1 MIFRGH
7 IWLRLAI
14 FALGFVLIV
23 TAEGKTPRESKADVR
38 VTGLG
43 WWRNRESRL
52 SLERLLGSQR
62 GETID
67 ANGVE
72 DAAFLLVSALTD
84 EGFLKPV
91 VVIDFKPKS
100 GAVQHFIF
108 DTTLATSMPRPFAA
122 IAVTFH
128 VTKGIRYVVDDV
140 KINGLKAL
148 PIKSAK
154 GYFLPGQALFATG
167 KDRAYTP
174 SKISRSADALLD
186 ELRQRGYAEAVVR
199 EAGIQ
204 IDDKSGRVTATI
216 AVVEG
221 PRWEV
226 TGLRIEGVDAA
237 QFPPDLTRHFLNRP
251 WTQLWQDDLRAKL
264 RQTYYAR
271 GFPNVEVRFSAS
283 PTRPSPDLKT
293 IAVTAIISPGP
304 AVTVGSI
311 RFAGNLHT
319 KESVLRRRVRL
330 STGAPLD
337 PLELDKARYRLSQL
351 GVFAGVDLHYEPTD
365 GTVRDPVYTVKES
378 RLLDASLM
386 AGYGSYEQVRAGVEL
401 RQLNLFGLA
410 HRDQLDVVKSVK
422 SSRGEYTYTVPELF
436 GETIDGSAKLFGL
449 QRKEVSFLRREA
461 GATLALKRPLPWF
474 QIAAT
479 VDYTFQSL
487 SNRDNSLG
495 TSSVDP
501 GQVNVGSIDIYLT
514 SDHRDNPLRPRH
526 GFRWYTQVELASR
539 YVGSEPDYQRLIVGA
554 DFHTKWGASRWI
566 HLGVS
571 HGLILT
577 EGARNDRLL
586 PVNKRFYPGGESSI
600 RGYREGE
607 ASPRGSDGRFLGAK
621 TYTLVNLE
629 LEQALTA
636 NWSLVGFTDALGSS
650 SQMAHYPFDEK
661 LYSVGLGVRY
671 QTLVGPVRLEYGH
684 NIHRRPGDP
693 AGTLHFSLG
702 FPF

>member
-7 IWLRLAI
+7 TWLRLAI
-14 FALGFVLIV
+14 FLVGFILIG
-23 TAEGKTPRESKADVR
+23 TADGKTPQASKAEVR

-43 WWRNRESRL
+43 WWRNRELRL

-91 VVIDFKPKS
+91 VAIEFTPKS
-100 GAVQHFIF
+100 GSVQHCVF
-108 DTTLATSMPRPFAA
+108 DTTLATPMPRPFSAT
-122 IAVTFH
+122 AVTFH
-128 VTKGIRYVVDDV
+128 VTKGVRYVVDDV
-140 KINGLKAL
+140 QINGLKAL
-148 PIKSAK
+148 PIKTAK
-154 GYFLPGQALFATG
+154 GYFLPDQALFATG
-167 KDRAYTP
+167 EARAYTP
-174 SKISRSADALLD
+174 SKINRSVDALLD

-199 EAGIQ
+199 EAGIR
-204 IDDKSGRVTATI
+204 IDDKSGRVMATI

-226 TGLRIEGVDAA
+226 ASLRIEGVDTT
-237 QFPPDLTRHFLNRP
+237 QLPPDLASHFLNRP
-251 WTQLWQDDLRAKL
+251 WSQLWAEDLRAKL
-264 RQTYYAR
+264 RQTFYAR
-271 GFPNVEVRFSAS
+271 GFPNMEVRFSNS
-283 PTRPSPDLKT
+283 STRLTTDLKT
-293 IAVTAIISPGP
+293 VAVTATISLGP
-304 AVTVGSI
+304 AVTVGNI

-319 KESVLRRRVRL
+319 QESVLRRRVQL

-351 GVFAGVDLHYEPTD
+351 GVFTGVDLHYQPPD

-386 AGYGSYEQVRAGVEL
+386 AGYGSYEQARAGVEL

-410 HRDQLDVVKSVK
+410 HRDQLDLVKSVK
-422 SSRGEYTYTVPELF
+422 SIRGEYSYTVPELF
-436 GETIDGSAKLFGL
+436 GETIDGTAKLFGL
-449 QRKEVSFLRREA
+449 QRKEVSFLRREE
-461 GATLALKRPLPWF
+461 GASLALKRPLPWF
-474 QIAAT
+474 HIAAT

-501 GQVNVGSIDIYLT
+501 GRVNVGSIDMYLT
-514 SDHRDNPLRPRH
+514 SDRRDNPLRPRH
-526 GFRWYTQVELASR
+526 GFRWYTQTEFASR
-539 YVGSEPDYQRLIVGA
+539 YVGSEPDYQRMVMGA
-554 DFHTKWGASRWI
+554 DFHTNWGSSRWI
-566 HLGVS
+566 HLGLS
-571 HGLILT
+571 HGVILT
-577 EGARNDRLL
+577 EGARDDRLL

-600 RGYREGE
+600 REGE
-607 ASPRGSDGRFLGAK
+607 ASPRGADGRFLGAK
-621 TYTLVNLE
+621 TYTLGNLE

-636 NWSLVGFTDALGSS
+636 NWSLVGFFDALGSS
-650 SQMAHYPFDEK
+650 AQMVHYPFDEK
-661 LYSVGLGVRY
+661 LYSVGLGIRY

-693 AGTLHFSLG
+693 IGTLHFSLG